1 MLIYIRSAHSWK
13 DNKLFHKCEH
23 GQVDKERKWLET
35 DSPSF
40 LALKNVVE
48 NKKILADIKHLSKF
62 CHTGNLE
69 VFHSVL
75 DKYFPKR
82 LHFTLEGMIARTQLA
97 VLDYNCGSNNTQATT
112 KDGERRYKYI
122 FSKMTQNWVMKKISK
137 TKDREY
143 IHELLS
149 STLEA
154 SPDTT
159 GDRLPRTGSILQNIA
174 PIEKPDKEEA
184 IENMKTR
191 FKI

>member
-1 MLIYIRSAHSWK
+1 M
-13 DNKLFHKCEH
+13 
-23 GQVDKERKWLET
+23 
-35 DSPSF
+35 
-40 LALKNVVE
+40 VE
-48 NKKILADIKHLSKF
+48 NKKILANIKYLSKF

-75 DKYFPKR
+75 NKYCPKR
-82 LHFTLEGMIARTQLA
+82 LHFTLEGMITRTQLA
-97 VLDYNCGSNNTQATT
+97 VLDYNFDSNNTQATT
-112 KDGERRYKYI
+112 KGGKRRYKI
-122 FSKMTQNWVMKKISK
+122 FFSKVTQNWVVKKITE

-154 SPDTT
+154 SPDE
-159 GDRLPRTGSILQNIA
+159 LPRIGSIPPNIA

-184 IENMKTR
+184 IGNIKTR

>member
-62 CHTGNLE
+62 CLTGNLE

-112 KDGERRYKYI
+112 KDGERRYKHI
-122 FSKMTQNWVMKKISK
+122 FSKVTQNWVVKKISE

-159 GDRLPRTGSILQNIA
+159 GDKLPRIGSILPNIA
-174 PIEKPDKEEA
+174 PVEKPDKEEA

>member
-1 MLIYIRSAHSWK
+1 MLNHIRVIHSWK
-13 DNKLFHKCEH
+13 DNKLFYKCEH
-23 GQVDKERKWLET
+23 GQLDRERKWLKT

-40 LALKNVVE
+40 LALKNAVE
-48 NKKILADIKHLSKF
+48 NKKILADMKDLSKF
-62 CHTGNLE
+62 CHAGSLE

-75 DKYFPKR
+75 NKYFPKR

-97 VLDYNCGSNNTQATT
+97 VLDYNCGSSNTQATT
-112 KDGERRYKYI
+112 KDGKRRYKQI
-122 FSKMTQNWVMKKISK
+122 FSKVTQNWVAKKISERK
-137 TKDREY
+137 HQEY
-143 IHELLS
+143 IHELSS

-154 SPDTT
+154 PPDST
-159 GDRLPRTGSILQNIA
+159 GDQLPRIGSIPPNIA